1 MITIYRDHTWN
12 VRRNIAAVALAGV
25 IAGCGGSG
33 GGASEEKI
41 NGISVPPVPDST
53 ANSATVGGVDSNGN
67 GIRDDVDRV
76 LATEFGQSAAAYQDA
91 VSYAR
96 TQQAALTLQTPTA
109 IENHIALLRCVR
121 DPKKLEEL
129 QKITLATLDAPIRK
143 RAYATTFAGVL
154 ISKRGCQP

>member
-1 MITIYRDHTWN
+1 MITSGRDGVWN
-12 VRRNIAAVALAGV
+12 VLRVIATAAVVGV
-25 IAGCGGSG
+25 IASCGG
-33 GGASEEKI
+33 GGAAPDEKI

-53 ANSATVGGVDSNGN
+53 ANSTTISGVDSNGN

-76 LATEFGQSAAAYQDA
+76 LATEFGQSAAAYQEA

>member
-53 ANSATVGGVDSNGN
+53 TNSATVAGVDSNGN

-76 LATEFGQSAAAYQDA
+76 LATEFGQSAAAYQEA

-109 IENHIALLRCVR
+109 IENHIALLRCVS
-121 DPKKLEEL
+121 DPSKLADL
-129 QKITLATLDAPIRK
+129 KKITLATIDGPRRG
-143 RAYATTFAGVL
+143 RAYARTFAGVV
-154 ISKRGCQP
+154 ISSGGCP